1 MEIQFYAFDL
11 DFVPNRRKRFYIW
24 MMKRILPIIV
34 LCFFAFTKVSDAQT
48 IYKIP
53 CVVHVIHADG
63 PENISDAQIK
73 NGIEILSRNYRKLN
87 PDTADIV
94 PLFKPIAADMQ
105 IEFELARKDPQG
117 NCTNG
122 ITRTRSDL
130 TLSGG
135 HAVKALVHWPREKYL
150 NIYVV
155 RNAAGLAGHA
165 LMPFQADSLP
175 EWDGIVISHDYMGNT
190 GTSNDLKSVVLS
202 HEVGHYLNLF
212 HIWGGNNVPGF
223 YYLPVGQ
230 DVNCA
235 IGDSVAD
242 TPPTKGWSSCN
253 LNGATCDGLL
263 DNVQNFM
270 DYAYCARMFTEGQKQ
285 RVHDALNSP
294 VANRN
299 QLWTTGNLYST
310 GLTQPET
317 LCKADFKAPRRI
329 YCVGDQIQF
338 TDLSYHNPIAWAWH
352 MGDGNLYVTQNPVH
366 SYSSSGVY
374 TVQLIAF
381 DSSGQM
387 ENSKYNYIKI
397 LNENALTQPYFEGF
411 EDAADWM
418 QSSVF
423 VECENTSCADITT
436 QASASGTKSAY
447 VRSFQDTTSLSYL
460 FSTPK
465 INMLNVPNS
474 AIAFKYAFAKKD
486 SSDNDKLV
494 VKVSKTCG
502 ASWITVKTISAANI
516 STAPFTNIEF
526 LPQATHWKSEII
538 SLPPSI
544 ISNEN
549 IIVRI
554 EFYSAGGNNFYLD
567 DIFVGN
573 SAELSLDYFRKLDF
587 QIYPNP
593 TKGELQVNCEYI
605 DKGEFLIMDMEGKI
619 LMKNSLN
626 HSSQIDANGL
636 TNGIYLLKI
645 IANDGRVGVRKFVI
659 NKN

>member
-1 MEIQFYAFDL
+1 
-11 DFVPNRRKRFYIW
+11 
-24 MMKRILPIIV
+24 
-34 LCFFAFTKVSDAQT
+34 
-48 IYKIP
+48 
-53 CVVHVIHADG
+53 
-63 PENISDAQIK
+63 
-73 NGIEILSRNYRKLN
+73 
-87 PDTADIV
+87 
-94 PLFKPIAADMQ
+94 
-105 IEFELARKDPQG
+105 
-117 NCTNG
+117 
-122 ITRTRSDL
+122 
-130 TLSGG
+130 
-135 HAVKALVHWPREKYL
+135 
-150 NIYVV
+150 
-155 RNAAGLAGHA
+155 
-165 LMPFQADSLP
+165 
-175 EWDGIVISHDYMGNT
+175 
-190 GTSNDLKSVVLS
+190 
-202 HEVGHYLNLF
+202 
-212 HIWGGNNVPGF
+212 
-223 YYLPVGQ
+223 
-230 DVNCA
+230 
-235 IGDSVAD
+235 
-242 TPPTKGWSSCN
+242 
-253 LNGATCDGLL
+253 
-263 DNVQNFM
+263 
-270 DYAYCARMFTEGQKQ
+270 
-285 RVHDALNSP
+285 
-294 VANRN
+294 
-299 QLWTTGNLYST
+299 
-310 GLTQPET
+310 
-317 LCKADFKAPRRI
+317 
-329 YCVGDQIQF
+329 
-338 TDLSYHNPIAWAWH
+338 
-352 MGDGNLYVTQNPVH
+352 
-366 SYSSSGVY
+366 
-374 TVQLIAF
+374 
-381 DSSGQM
+381 M

>member
-1 MEIQFYAFDL
+1 
-11 DFVPNRRKRFYIW
+11 
-24 MMKRILPIIV
+24 MKRNLLIIA
-34 LCFFAFTKVSDAQT
+34 LYIFAFTKVLNAQS

-63 PENISDAQIK
+63 SENISDAQIQ
-73 NGIEILSRNYRKLN
+73 NGIEILTRNFRKLN
-87 PDTADIV
+87 PDTAEIV

-130 TLSGG
+130 TLTGG
-135 HAVKALVHWPREKYL
+135 HAVKGLVHWPRDKYL

-155 RNAAGLAGHA
+155 KNAAGLAGHA
-165 LMPFQADSLP
+165 LMPFQADTIP
-175 EWDGIVISHDYMGNT
+175 EWDGIVISHDYMGNI
-190 GTSNDLKSVVLS
+190 GTSNNLKSVVLS

-230 DVNCA
+230 DANCA
-235 IGDSVAD
+235 VGDSVAD

-253 LNGATCDGLL
+253 LNGVTCNDSL

-270 DYAYCARMFTEGQKQ
+270 DYAYCARMFTAGQKQ

-294 VANRN
+294 VAARN
-299 QLWTTGNLYST
+299 QLWTAANLNLT
-310 GLTQPET
+310 GLSQPAPM
-317 LCKADFKAPRRI
+317 CKADFKAARRV
-329 YCVGDQIQF
+329 YCVGEQIPF
-338 TDLSYHNPIAWAWH
+338 TDLSYHDPIAWAWH
-352 MGDGNLYVTQNPVH
+352 MGDGNLYVIQNPVH

-381 DSSGQM
+381 DSSGQQ
-387 ENSKYNYIKI
+387 ESSKYNYIKI
-397 LNENALTQPYFEGF
+397 LNETSLTQPYFEGF
-411 EDAADWM
+411 ENASDWM

-423 VECENTSCADITT
+423 VECDDFECAQISN
-436 QASASGTKSAY
+436 QAAASGSKSAWIH
-447 VRSFQDTTSLSYL
+447 SLNDTTSLAYL

-465 INMLNVPNS
+465 INMLNVPNA
-474 AIAFKYAFAKKD
+474 AIAFSYAFAKTD
-486 SSDNDKLV
+486 TSNLDKLI

-502 ASWITVKTISAANI
+502 ASWITVKTITSSNI
-516 STAPFTNIEF
+516 STAPLTNAEF
-526 LPQATHWKSEII
+526 VPVAADWKSELIN
-538 SLPPSI
+538 LPPSI

-573 SAELSLDYFRKLDF
+573 SEELGLDYLQSIDF
-587 QIYPNP
+587 EVYPNP
-593 TKGELQVNCEYI
+593 TNGELTIRHDELHLAGTYMVYDFN
-605 DKGEFLIMDMEGKI
+605 GKVV
-619 LMKNSLN
+619 LKNTLN
-626 HSSQIDANGL
+626 SSHQINVSEL
-636 TNGIYLLKI
+636 SNGIYLLRFLAK
-645 IANDGRVGVRKFVI
+645 DGRTGIRKFVVSRD
-659 NKN
+659 